1 MTVMSCRD
9 EYCIDQLLRKQLICA
24 TGRLSETEL
33 FSIMNSIQ
41 AICSYDSLQSYRG
54 FRQCLYDS
62 ISARFVDLSV
72 PAGSDVCPGGRFC
85 NHCMAFDC
93 PDKAAMAGRASWLDP
108 ASLGAIRFGFP
119 RGSGAASIFQ
129 LAAGGQRSLI

>member
-41 AICSYDSLQSYRG
+41 AICSYDSLQSYHG
-54 FRQCLYDS
+54 FRQCWNQHP
-62 ISARFVDLSV
+62 SAIVASADATNNWFRTRGCGRCAVERHRAGPAPLFRYQRVRQKYAERRLATSQNGICFVRALDGK
-72 PAGSDVCPGGRFC
+72 AMC
-85 NHCMAFDC
+85 N
-93 PDKAAMAGRASWLDP
+93 
-108 ASLGAIRFGFP
+108 
-119 RGSGAASIFQ
+119 
-129 LAAGGQRSLI
+129 